1 MKHKLNKSFK
11 GFFRI
16 ISLVLMVEILAVLSV
31 NAQVIT
37 VKQDGTGDFTIIQDA
52 VDASLDGDTVLVFP
66 GTYFENIDLTGKG
79 IVLAGTWLIN
89 PEDSL
94 VHQTIIDGNQNGS
107 CIKSESNNHLTEI
120 IGLTLQHGNGTNYLE
135 SMYPDLY
142 GAGGGIYIEESDF
155 KVTGCKIIKNFS
167 RSGGGIKASRSKIE
181 LVKNTIS
188 DNWSVGQ
195 GGGIRGGGSTI
206 VFDSLQ
212 LNSIYL
218 NFSSSGSDIAILYS
232 DTVSTI
238 WLDTCTVQNPDQYYI
253 GKFSDWAIHMQ
264 RPPISILHGKIEQVN
279 QDLYVSSLGNDT
291 NSGLTPEDPLKT
303 ISFALLKI
311 ASDSLDMKTVHV
323 ANGIYSNTLTGE
335 HVALQ
340 LKNWVNINGESRE
353 NTVIDCEGKYEGARF
368 AFGQDYTYVKN
379 LTFLDGN
386 GFPIMR
392 DGGLSTGYSKKL
404 ILDSCAFVGTKGDM
418 EAAIYSDSDDSLIV
432 KNSVFKD
439 CSAHYAVSYFVKD
452 YDSPRYNEFISCIF
466 SENHIDTSLD
476 ADWAGWH
483 ASLGLSGSYWDN
495 GWNRTRII
503 NCLFNDN
510 INTFVWNGSGGPVA
524 ISTWEGCNVDII
536 NSTFANNLTVSNP
549 SGGTFGASDNSR
561 VNLYNTILYGNY
573 AYQAYLG
580 NSEADRPDTMIV
592 NYTLVQ
598 DSLAG
603 IRDYGAYN
611 HFIWGEGNLGGDPL
625 FLGSEDY
632 PYAIDFGSPC
642 IDAGTLDLP
651 PGIELPEYDLA
662 GNPRV
667 WGESVDMGA
676 YEYGP
681 WVGVSPVGGRR
692 SAVGGQMGINP
703 NPFTYGTYVSYE
715 LVKNGRLDIS
725 VYSLSGLKVRTLAA
739 NQGST
744 GDMGNFYWDGSD
756 QNGNDL
762 PAGIYLIRMSMDG
775 KEVVTVKVVK
785 E

>member
-1 MKHKLNKSFK
+1 M
-11 GFFRI
+11 I
-16 ISLVLMVEILAVLSV
+16 EIILAVLPV

-52 VDASLDGDTVLVFP
+52 VDASLVGDTILVYP

-135 SMYPDLY
+135 SMYPDFY
-142 GAGGGIYIEESDF
+142 GSGGGIYIEESNF
-155 KVTGCKIIKNFS
+155 KVKKCMIINNFG
-167 RSGGGIKASRSKIE
+167 RSGGGIVAGRSSIV
-181 LVKNTIS
+181 LIGNTIMN
-188 DNWSVGQ
+188 NWAVGQ
-195 GGGIRGGGSTI
+195 GGGIVTFSSF
-206 VFDSLQ
+206 VVYDSIH
-212 LNSIYL
+212 LNNIYL
-218 NFSSSGSDIAILYS
+218 NYGSSGSDIAVYFS
-232 DTVSTI
+232 DTLSTI
-238 WLDTCTVQNPDQYYI
+238 WLDTCTVIDPDQYYI
-253 GKFSDWAIHMQ
+253 GKFTDWAIHMP
-264 RPPISILHGKIEQVN
+264 RPPISVLHGKIVQVN
-279 QDLYVSSLGNDT
+279 QDLYVSTSGNDT
-291 NSGLTPEDPLKT
+291 NSGLTPDDPLKT

-311 ASDSLDMKTVHV
+311 ASDSLEMKTVHV

-335 HVALQ
+335 HVPLQ
-340 LKNWVNINGESRE
+340 LKNWVNIKGESRE
-353 NTVIDCEGKYEGARF
+353 NTVIDCEEKYEGARF

-392 DGGLSTGYSKKL
+392 DGGLSTGYSNKL
-404 ILDSCAFVGTKGDM
+404 ILDSCAFIGTKGDM

-432 KNSVFKD
+432 KNSVFRD
-439 CSAHYAVSYFVKD
+439 CSAHYAVSYGVKS

-476 ADWAGWH
+476 AEWAGWH
-483 ASLGLSGSYWDN
+483 ATIGLLGSYLEY

-536 NSTFANNLTVSNP
+536 NSTFANNLTVNNP
-549 SGGTFGASDNSR
+549 SGGTLGASDNSR

-580 NSEADRPDTMIV
+580 NSEEDRPDTMIV

-611 HFIWGEGNLGGDPL
+611 YFIWGEGNLGSNPL
-625 FLGSEDY
+625 FLGSDDY

-667 WGESVDMGA
+667 WGKTVDMGA
-676 YEYGP
+676 YEFGP
-681 WVGVSPVGGRR
+681 WVSIKENPNSKFNPPVGGQN
-692 SAVGGQMGINP
+692 SKLIEISP

-715 LVKNGRLDIS
+715 LEKNGRLDIG
-725 VYSLSGLKVRTLAA
+725 VYSLSGMKVRTLAA

-744 GDMGNFYWDGSD
+744 GDKSNFYWDGTD

-762 PAGIYLIRMSMDG
+762 PAGAYLIWMTMDG
-775 KEVVTVKVVK
+775 RHLETVKVVK
-785 E
+785 K

>member
-1 MKHKLNKSFK
+1 MEHMSNKCYK
-11 GFFRI
+11 GFLLI
-16 ISLVLMVEILAVLSV
+16 ISLVLMVEILSALSV
-31 NAQVIT
+31 SAQIIT
-37 VKQDGTGDFTIIQDA
+37 VKQDGTGNYIIIQDA
-52 VDASLDGDTVLVFP
+52 VDASLDGDTVLVYP

-120 IGLTLQHGNGTNYLE
+120 IGFTLQHGNGTNYLE

-142 GAGGGIYIEESDF
+142 GGGGGIYIEESDF
-155 KVTGCKIIKNFS
+155 KVTGCRIIKNFS
-167 RSGGGIKASRSKIE
+167 RSGGGIIVLRSKIE
-181 LVKNTIS
+181 LAGNTIL

-206 VFDSLQ
+206 VFDSIN
-212 LNSIYL
+212 LNNIYL
-218 NFSSSGSDIAILYS
+218 NFGSSGSDIATIYS

-253 GKFSDWAIHMQ
+253 CKLSDWAINID
-264 RPPISILHGKIEQVN
+264 RPPISVLHGKIEQVN
-279 QDLYVSSLGNDT
+279 QDLYVNTSGNDT

-323 ANGIYSNTLTGE
+323 ANGTYSNTLTGE
-335 HVALQ
+335 HVPVQ
-340 LKNWVNINGESRE
+340 LKNWVNLKGESRE

-368 AFGQDYTYVKN
+368 AFGQDFTYVKN

-392 DGGLSTGYSKKL
+392 NGGLSTGYSKKL
-404 ILDSCAFVGTKGDM
+404 ILDSCTFVGTKANM

-432 KNSVFKD
+432 KNSIFKD

-452 YDSPRYNEFISCIF
+452 YDSPRYNDFISCIF

-476 ADWAGWH
+476 AEWAGWH

-536 NSTFANNLTVSNP
+536 NSTFANNLTVNNP
-549 SGGTFGASDNSR
+549 TGGTLGASDKSR

-580 NSEADRPDTMIV
+580 NSEEDRPDTMIV
-592 NYTLVQ
+592 YHSLVQ
-598 DSLAG
+598 DSLDG
-603 IRDYGAYN
+603 IKNYGAYN
-611 HFIWGEGNLGGDPL
+611 YFNWGEGNLGGSPM
-625 FLGSEDY
+625 FLGTEDF
-632 PYAIDFGSPC
+632 PYAIDIGSPC

-681 WVGVSPVGGRR
+681 WVGVPQVVGRQSLVVR
-692 SAVGGQMGINP
+692 QININP
-703 NPFTYGTYVSYE
+703 NPFSYGTYISYE
-715 LVKNGRLDIS
+715 LQQNGRLNIS
-725 VYSLSGLKVRTLAA
+725 VYNLSGMKVRTLENHA
-739 NQGST
+739 GSE
-744 GDMGNFYWDGSD
+744 GDSGKFYWDGCGQD
-756 QNGNDL
+756 GNDL
-762 PAGIYLIRMSMDG
+762 PSGVYLIRMTMDG
-775 KEVVTVKVVK
+775 KEVEMVKVVK
-785 E
+785 D